1 MEFRIAHIA
10 LTVSDMDKALDFY
23 VEKLGLK
30 HAFTLYKPDG
40 TPNLHYIKIADGQF
54 LELFYASDELVTKNT
69 SFRHLCLQVEDCAAA
84 AKELEAAGIEIITPP
99 KQGKDTNWQC
109 WIADPDGNR
118 IEIMQISPESPQ
130 AKA

>member
-1 MEFRIAHIA
+1 MNFRIAHLA
-10 LTVSDMDKALDFY
+10 LAVSDMDKALDFY
-23 VEKLGLK
+23 VSKLGFK

-40 TPNLHYIKIADGQF
+40 TPNIQYLKIADGQF
-54 LELFYASDELVTKNT
+54 IELFYAQGELAKENT
-69 SFRHLCLQVEDCAAA
+69 AYRHLCLQVEDCAAA
-84 AKELEAAGIEIITPP
+84 AIELEARGITILTPP

-118 IEIMQISPESPQ
+118 IEIMQINPDSPQ